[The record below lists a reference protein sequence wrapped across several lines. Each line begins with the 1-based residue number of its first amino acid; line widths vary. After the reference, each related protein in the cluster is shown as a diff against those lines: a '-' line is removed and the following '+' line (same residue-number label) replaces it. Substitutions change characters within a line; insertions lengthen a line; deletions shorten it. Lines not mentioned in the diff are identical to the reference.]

1 MFSNQPLLL
10 PEALPSDHVGG
21 VHSCHLVLK
30 TMVKMIRIVIRII
43 IRIMINMI
51 IMFMMT
57 KLLVCT

>member
-1 MFSNQPLLL
+1 MFSNQSLLL
-10 PEALPSDHVGG
+10 PETLPCDHVGG

-30 TMVKMIRIVIRII
+30 TMVKTIRIVIRII

-51 IMFMMT
+51 MFIMT